1 MLIAMQK
8 IDQEIDRMTGY
19 LILIAMI
26 SLFLLIAFGAV
37 YRLFFNTINYP
48 FGLVDLLTICV
59 VLPGATM
66 AHRRGCYFALTYIAN
81 TLPDSARNKIMI
93 LAQLATMKIM
103 IILTYLFHENLLLAN
118 IEHIFYEE
126 NLRALGQT
134 MLPIMFMMMS
144 YTSLIAFS
152 RAWFT
157 TPPTEAI
164 TQ

>member
-1 MLIAMQK
+1 MSVINQ
-8 IDQEIDRMTGY
+8 QEATYTHEDT
-19 LILIAMI
+19 ILYA
-26 SLFLLIAFGAV
+26 LALGFGAD
-37 YRLFFNTINYP
+37 P
-48 FGLVDLLTICV
+48 VD
-59 VLPGATM
+59 
-66 AHRRGCYFALTYIAN
+66 
-81 TLPDSARNKIMI
+81 DK
-93 LAQLATMKIM
+93 QLR
-103 IILTYLFHENLLLAN
+103 YV
-118 IEHIFYEE
+118 YEE